1 MFSRELE
8 TTLGLMDHAGRV
20 ALEVHNREF
29 TVEQKK
35 NRDPV
40 TEADKALNTYLV
52 GALRDAFPN
61 DLVVGEESGHTAG
74 VDAERAW
81 FVDPIDGTS
90 DFIKKNGE
98 WSIMVGLVVDGRAK
112 LGVVAQPVT
121 GDLYWAVAG
130 GGAWHRMGISKRQ
143 LRVSDEADTA
153 LATVVNSRSH
163 PDPRIQAVLERLGIT
178 RQYEHGSVGCKL
190 AQISEKR
197 ADLYFNFSGKCH
209 MWDTCGPEVIIR
221 EAGGVLVDFDGQP
234 IAYRG
239 DTTRVTMPF
248 VATTQRLAP
257 RVLDTLRAMRD
268 QLGPDEDG

>member
-61 DLVVGEESGHTAG
+61 DLVVGEESGHTTG

-98 WSIMVGLVVDGRAK
+98 WSIMVGLVVEGKAK
-112 LGVVAQPVT
+112 LGVVSQPVT

-130 GGAWHRMGISKRQ
+130 GGAWHRMGNSKRQ
-143 LRVSDEADTA
+143 LRVSDEADPG

-163 PDPRIQAVLERLGIT
+163 PDPRIQAVLTRLGIT

-257 RVLDTLRAMRD
+257 RVLETLRAMRD
-268 QLGPDEDG
+268 QLGPDEE